1 MTELYII
8 VWTTVLGLE
17 LNQTNRLQVCN
28 CGSRR
33 GGCGGG
39 GRCVYCSRCQNF
51 CGGYGKRRKRFA
63 DLLLSYEV
71 LKTVFFRFYKP
82 FFRTMILQ
90 WFLTPALTG
99 PSEVP
104 IRRFFRN
111 LFPSLSKMSKL
122 FQEQSESGKK
132 TGTKYGWGGWGWG
145 TERCEDCPPVSGNSL
160 IFSAFKS
167 FT

>member
-1 MTELYII
+1 MDNCFRTRTEPDKPSPSLQLRKQKGRLRWWWPLCLLQQMPKLLWRLWQKAQKICRP
-8 VWTTVLGLE
+8 TTFLWGLE
-17 LNQTNRLQVCN
+17 N
-28 CGSRR
+28 S
-33 GGCGGG
+33 
-39 GRCVYCSRCQNF
+39 F
-51 CGGYGKRRKRFA
+51 
-63 DLLLSYEV
+63 
-71 LKTVFFRFYKP
+71 FFRFYKP
-82 FFRTMILQ
+82 IFRTMILQ

-99 PSEVP
+99 PSTVP

-167 FT
+167 FTWNWKKF